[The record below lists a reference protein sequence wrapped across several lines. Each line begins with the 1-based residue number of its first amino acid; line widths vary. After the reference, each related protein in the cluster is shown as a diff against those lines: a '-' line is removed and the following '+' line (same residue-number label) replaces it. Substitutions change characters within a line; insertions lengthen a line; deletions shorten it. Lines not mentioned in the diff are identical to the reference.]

1 MMEPGN
7 WLLLLG
13 LCYTKPQ
20 RASICLPFSVFKDEQ
35 MSRTKA
41 QTDVEINTYN
51 KRFFDTYIDLL
62 PIIVGWYKDE
72 VWKLYKDE
80 GIKNWQQFCTS
91 KLSIDIPRLN
101 RDDRKKVVLKLN
113 ESGLSTRAI
122 AYVLN
127 IDKDTV
133 RADLGTKVSGE
144 KSPPQLP
151 DQQQRPI
158 PSDLGQKP
166 AAKPN
171 PVEDQKTP
179 EVTEPLPTKE
189 TKPVPPEQKPEPDHL
204 ELLSK
209 QVKVMKHL
217 ATVDSSLFE
226 IRRLLDAMPSK
237 PVEFDQALREYA
249 EKLDKEW
256 RMTRL
261 VIDMPNINMDD
272 ELTKLLNQGK

>member
-1 MMEPGN
+1 
-7 WLLLLG
+7 
-13 LCYTKPQ
+13 
-20 RASICLPFSVFKDEQ
+20 

-41 QTDVEINTYN
+41 QTDIEINTYN

-101 RDDRKKVVLKLN
+101 RDDRKKVVLKLS

-127 IDKDTV
+127 VDHVTAM
-133 RADLGTKVSGE
+133 RDLKPTSGE
-144 KSPPQLP
+144 KSPPQRP

-166 AAKPN
+166 VAKPS
-171 PVEDQKTP
+171 PAEDQKTP
-179 EVTEPLPTKE
+179 EVT
-189 TKPVPPEQKPEPDHL
+189 KPKPIPEQKLESKPEPDQL
-204 ELLSK
+204 EILGR
-209 QVKVMKHL
+209 QVKVIKCL
-217 ATVDSSLFE
+217 ARIDSM
-226 IRRLLDAMPSK
+226 LLDVRRMLDEMPSRSI
-237 PVEFDQALREYA
+237 EFSQALSEYA
-249 EKLDKEW
+249 ENLDKEW
-256 RMTRL
+256 KMTRL
-261 VIDMPNINMDD
+261 VMDIPTMNIDY
-272 ELTKLLNQGK
+272 ELSKLLNQGK